1 MKRSVGAGVST
12 RRSGRS
18 GPARSGAIGL
28 RPLGGFAPTPPLDS
42 AGVQLLWRGRPR
54 PRATAFCH
62 VSRPAPG
69 PPAGGRGPSIRPSG

>member
-28 RPLGGFAPTPPLDS
+28 RPLGGLGPHPPVRGSAADGLRFRQDS
-42 AGVQLLWRGRPR
+42 RSQQGLRMV
-54 PRATAFCH
+54 
-62 VSRPAPG
+62 
-69 PPAGGRGPSIRPSG
+69 GGGPSIRPSG